1 MSATRKTWTV
11 TRCDSFEDMRRAGI
25 RNWQR
30 RSAAAPQRRS
40 AAERRQAAW
49 ELVVE
54 AWQMQKRDPNEL
66 RLQKPAQV
74 LRKA

>member
-1 MSATRKTWTV
+1 MSAMRKGWTV
-11 TRCDSFEDMRRAGI
+11 TRCESFEDMRRVGI
-25 RNWQR
+25 LNW
-30 RSAAAPQRRS
+30 QRRS

-49 ELVVE
+49 EIVVE

-66 RLQKPAQV
+66 RLQRSAQV

>member
-1 MSATRKTWTV
+1 MSTSRKTWTV
-11 TRCDSFEDMRRAGI
+11 TRCDSFEDMRCVGI

-30 RSAAAPQRRS
+30 SS

-54 AWQMQKRDPNEL
+54 AWQMQKRNPNEL
-66 RLQKPAQV
+66 RLQRSAQV

>member
-1 MSATRKTWTV
+1 MSTSRKTWTV
-11 TRCDSFEDMRRAGI
+11 TRCDSFEDMRRVGI
-25 RNWQR
+25 RNWQC
-30 RSAAAPQRRS
+30 RS

-54 AWQMQKRDPNEL
+54 AWQMQKRNPNEL
-66 RLQKPAQV
+66 RLQRSAQV

>member
-1 MSATRKTWTV
+1 MSTPRKTWTV
-11 TRCDSFEDMRRAGI
+11 TRCDSFEDMRRVGI
-25 RNWQR
+25 RNW
-30 RSAAAPQRRS
+30 QRRS

-54 AWQMQKRDPNEL
+54 AWQMQKRNPNEL
-66 RLQKPAQV
+66 RLQRSAQV

>member
-1 MSATRKTWTV
+1 MSTSRKTWTV
-11 TRCDSFEDMRRAGI
+11 TRCDSFEDMRRVGI
-25 RNWQR
+25 RNWQH
-30 RSAAAPQRRS
+30 RS

-54 AWQMQKRDPNEL
+54 AWQMQKRNPNEL
-66 RLQKPAQV
+66 RLQRSAQV